1 MRRYHKISFM
11 EMKNGSASNAYYSKE
26 EICVMLRISMSTLNR
41 RIAAGD
47 LSITR
52 VGGKVLVSQEN
63 LELFLNGNYQ

>member
-1 MRRYHKISFM
+1 
-11 EMKNGSASNAYYSKE
+11 
-26 EICVMLRISMSTLNR
+26 MSTLNR

-63 LELFLNGNYQ
+63 LELFLNGNY